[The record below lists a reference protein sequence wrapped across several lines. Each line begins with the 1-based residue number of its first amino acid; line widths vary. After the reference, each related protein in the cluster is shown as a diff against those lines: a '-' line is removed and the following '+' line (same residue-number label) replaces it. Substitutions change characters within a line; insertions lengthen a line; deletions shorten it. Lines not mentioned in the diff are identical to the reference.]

1 MKSVIH
7 VLHPSL
13 KESLFY
19 LEHIFQFQTSVTISI
34 NDEQTDGQNIHRVN
48 AHWSDES
55 SKKVMRL
62 LSQIAAELFNF

>member
-19 LEHIFQFQTSVTISI
+19 LEHIFQFQTRMKISI

-48 AHWSDES
+48 AH
-55 SKKVMRL
+55 
-62 LSQIAAELFNF
+62 